1 MSMDLRLCH
10 LHLPYLGHNGDS
22 KVWKSWC
29 MLMEIKYRN
38 SCLLYAS
45 LNEENTIVQ
54 INVLNTT
61 QASSLHNILVF
72 NVQRSMQF
80 EQWSTCKNWQVQSF
94 MFTSFTHTHMYLFNL
109 HIFYSY
115 WNPKV
120 HFLELL
126 WHYLLQAGR
135 PSCCLSKSTKAL
147 EDEGLW
153 CSSLKID
160 VTITSGM

>member
-1 MSMDLRLCH
+1 
-10 LHLPYLGHNGDS
+10 
-22 KVWKSWC
+22 

-80 EQWSTCKNWQVQSF
+80 EQ
-94 MFTSFTHTHMYLFNL
+94 
-109 HIFYSY
+109 
-115 WNPKV
+115 
-120 HFLELL
+120 
-126 WHYLLQAGR
+126 
-135 PSCCLSKSTKAL
+135 
-147 EDEGLW
+147 
-153 CSSLKID
+153 
-160 VTITSGM
+160 